1 MATGD
6 HKGLEEVAGPLFT
19 EVNLNT
25 IFIAKG
31 GTLDA
36 ELNLGENASLALDT
50 ALSAD
55 GKYSGIVE
63 SGTAGAALA
72 FGEVCYFSVTDSR
85 WELAKADA
93 AATSGGVLLG
103 ICVLAAAGDGSA
115 TKMLLWGKIRADA
128 KFPTLTIGANVYL
141 SAATGGLIV
150 AGATNATTGQPTGTD
165 HVIRVMGFAKTADEL
180 FFNPGSDYI
189 THT

>member
-6 HKGLEEVAGPLFT
+6 IKGLKEAAGQVWD
-19 EVNLNT
+19 EVNLKDE
-25 IFIAKG
+25 FIAKG

-55 GKYSGIVE
+55 GKYSGIVQ

-72 FGEVCYFSVTDSR
+72 FGEVCYFAVADSR

-115 TKMLLWGKIRADA
+115 TKMLLWGTIRADA
-128 KFPTLTIGANVYL
+128 KFPTLTIGANVYI
-141 SAATGGLIV
+141 SAATAGLIV

-165 HVIRVMGFAKTADEL
+165 HVIRVTGFALTANDL

>member
-6 HKGLEEVAGPLFT
+6 IKGVKEAAGPVWD
-19 EVNLNT
+19 EVNLKDE
-25 IFIAKG
+25 FIAKG

-55 GKYSGIVE
+55 GKYSGIVQ
-63 SGTAGAALA
+63 SGTAGATLA
-72 FGEVCYFSVTDSR
+72 FGEVCYFAVADSR

-103 ICVLAAAGDGSA
+103 ICVLAAAGDGST
-115 TKMLLWGKIRADA
+115 TKMLLWGTIRADT
-128 KFPTLTIGANVYL
+128 KFPTLTIGANVYI
-141 SAATGGLIV
+141 SAATAGLIA

-165 HVIRVMGFAKTADEL
+165 QVIRVTGFALTANDL